1 MVSEIFESLFWVGP
15 GFVPK
20 PRLVESFSSNRNN
33 QTEEKEIKG
42 TENRSIKS
50 KVIVIVIRHLLGLK
64 QGEKNRNMQIVT
76 QLNHRDNN
84 RYLNKDIVVSL
95 DDK

>member
-33 QTEEKEIKG
+33 QTEEKEIG
-42 TENRSIKS
+42 NRKPQYQIKS
-50 KVIVIVIRHLLGLK
+50 YRHRHK
-64 QGEKNRNMQIVT
+64 TFVRA
-76 QLNHRDNN
+76 
-84 RYLNKDIVVSL
+84 
-95 DDK
+95 